1 MTENL
6 KHPVSMSEASLF
18 SFPLRSQTVLTA
30 NFEPTTVDVQLDTSA
45 GVRIPCASVCATG
58 QIPSVAAPARK
69 SC

>member
-1 MTENL
+1 
-6 KHPVSMSEASLF
+6 MSEASLF
-18 SFPLRSQTVLTA
+18 SLPLPSQTVLTA

-45 GVRIPCASVCATG
+45 GAALCADSLCQSVCATG